1 MGSSNKGLG
10 IVSALLT
17 SLSYIPQVRKALPR
31 HSTRDLSLRTLIITV
46 GLGGSILYGLIIAD
60 PIIAIANTAGAGLAA
75 TVLASKV
82 RDTRIGEN

>member
-46 GLGGSILYGLIIAD
+46 GLGGWILYGLIIAD

-75 TVLASKV
+75 TVLAYKV

>member
-1 MGSSNKGLG
+1 
-10 IVSALLT
+10 VSALLT

-46 GLGGSILYGLIIAD
+46 GLGGWILYGLIIAD